1 MADEEFDPGEVIY
14 LSSGDEAA
22 AAAKKRPLE
31 DDPTPEPKRLRS
43 HARAAKVPRIEE
55 QSVKGSKPTEESTA
69 VGKSSAQSITSGD
82 SAPED
87 SGEIPDYKQGRA
99 SFKIPNLV
107 DKKGG
112 SWLKRFKDWV
122 KAFHAL
128 NPGKCDAITSSL
140 TYSAYG
146 YYIDHH
152 AGLKP
157 KKRKTAKQVAKELES
172 TGELQALIGNLHS
185 LSSCGPNQP
194 TLDSWV
200 TRQPRQ
206 EPVNKGK
213 NSRASS
219 VSEGE
224 IDERDEDGSE
234 SEAEYEPTLNKT
246 ERIEE
251 DAREEYAS
259 GMNIPANGNSTPKV
273 SDFQSLPPINTHRNV
288 PTGDNALEQQR
299 RYFPS
304 AMDPAQMCLLCGLNT
319 HLAPSCPSLICSS
332 CGSLEH
338 SKICC
343 PEKERCNKCRQL
355 GHQAGQCTEKLALT
369 KEEGLAC
376 VFCSSMDH
384 LEEQCTQVWR
394 SFYPDV
400 SSVRK
405 VAFIPASC
413 AVCGSDRHFSSDC
426 NAHRNAVSN
435 PTWSVK
441 NRDQYIDPDCGSVPI
456 EGEAGGQQNART
468 TRAPDLKI
476 RGHAARTTNIHYSES
491 DDSEVEFLGHKRVQK
506 PAIGQIRMASNIQMP
521 NMQNGGPRRNNRQNG
536 VPVQPPL
543 PPGPPPGLPPMRGSF
558 GHPPSPGAP
567 SGQFPSLPRKPPIQ
581 DYRNV
586 PPPSRHGSQG
596 PGRSHASNGP
606 QGSKPR
612 GGGRGGRGG
621 RGRGKGRGRG
631 R

>member
-251 DAREEYAS
+251 DAREE
-259 GMNIPANGNSTPKV
+259 
-273 SDFQSLPPINTHRNV
+273 
-288 PTGDNALEQQR
+288 
-299 RYFPS
+299 FPE
-304 AMDPAQMCLLCGLNT
+304 L
-319 HLAPSCPSLICSS
+319 
-332 CGSLEH
+332 
-338 SKICC
+338 
-343 PEKERCNKCRQL
+343 
-355 GHQAGQCTEKLALT
+355 
-369 KEEGLAC
+369 
-376 VFCSSMDH
+376 
-384 LEEQCTQVWR
+384 
-394 SFYPDV
+394 
-400 SSVRK
+400 
-405 VAFIPASC
+405 
-413 AVCGSDRHFSSDC
+413 
-426 NAHRNAVSN
+426 
-435 PTWSVK
+435 
-441 NRDQYIDPDCGSVPI
+441 
-456 EGEAGGQQNART
+456 
-468 TRAPDLKI
+468 
-476 RGHAARTTNIHYSES
+476 TTN
-491 DDSEVEFLGHKRVQK
+491 
-506 PAIGQIRMASNIQMP
+506 
-521 NMQNGGPRRNNRQNG
+521 
-536 VPVQPPL
+536 
-543 PPGPPPGLPPMRGSF
+543 
-558 GHPPSPGAP
+558 
-567 SGQFPSLPRKPPIQ
+567 
-581 DYRNV
+581 
-586 PPPSRHGSQG
+586 
-596 PGRSHASNGP
+596 
-606 QGSKPR
+606 
-612 GGGRGGRGG
+612 
-621 RGRGKGRGRG
+621 
-631 R
+631 